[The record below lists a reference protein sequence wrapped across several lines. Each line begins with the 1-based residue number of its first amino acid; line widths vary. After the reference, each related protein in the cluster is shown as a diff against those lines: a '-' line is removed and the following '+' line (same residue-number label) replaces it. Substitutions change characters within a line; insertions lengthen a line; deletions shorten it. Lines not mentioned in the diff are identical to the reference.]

1 MGAPVA
7 QWIEHLTSDQAAERS
22 NRSGGVCAA
31 YCHSEYAYNCTMS
44 LVLGIDGGNS
54 KTHALILSDR
64 GEVLGFGAGPGSNF
78 QVVGLEATK
87 RALNLAINHALSQSD
102 LQLRDIQFGCFCLA
116 GADLPE
122 DYCLLQQTVEAL
134 VQPMKVKIKNDT
146 IAALQAGLHL
156 ESFGVTVVVGAGF
169 NAAGR
174 GKDGREIVLPGLG
187 YISGDY
193 GGGQWMGQQIIQ
205 AIMRAWDER
214 GTPTSM
220 RQPVLEIMGAKDEME
235 LIRTL
240 RREKTPKRLQDL
252 MPVLFEAAYEGDEV
266 AQSLLTFL
274 GQEVG
279 LTAGVLIRRLGLEK
293 EEVPVVLSTSVFR
306 GKGPL
311 LLDVITETV
320 HRIAPKARIIIP
332 VFAPVV
338 GAAIEALNLAAR
350 PLYEALLNKLE
361 QELRQ
366 KHPELIYTQTLRAQ
380 ETLRGII

>member
-1 MGAPVA
+1 
-7 QWIEHLTSDQAAERS
+7 
-22 NRSGGVCAA
+22 
-31 YCHSEYAYNCTMS
+31 MS

-54 KTHALILSDR
+54 KTHALILSDQ
-64 GEVLGFGAGPGSNF
+64 GEVLGFGASPGSNF
-78 QVVGLEATK
+78 QVVGLDATK
-87 RALNLAINHALSQSD
+87 RALSLAINHALSQCD
-102 LQLRDIQFGCFCLA
+102 LKMGDIQMGCFCLA

-122 DYCLLQQTVEAL
+122 DYCLLQQTVEEL
-134 VQPMKVKIKNDT
+134 VQPMKVKVKNDT

-174 GKDGREIVLPGLG
+174 GKDGSEIVLPGLG

-193 GGGQWMGQQIIQ
+193 GGGQWMGQHIVQ
-205 AIMRAWDER
+205 AIMRAWDGR
-214 GTPTSM
+214 GPSTSM
-220 RQPVLEIMGAKDEME
+220 RQPVLELLGSKDEMG
-235 LIRTL
+235 LIYTL
-240 RREKTPKRLQDL
+240 RREKTQKRLQDL

-274 GQEVG
+274 GQDVG

-332 VFAPVV
+332 IFVPVV
-338 GAAIEALNLAAR
+338 GAAIEALKLSGV
-350 PLYEALLNKLE
+350 LLCEALLSKLE
-361 QELRQ
+361 QELRR
-366 KHPELIYTQTLRAQ
+366 KHPELIHKNDPKTV
-380 ETLRGII
+380 